1 MFYVSKFKYENCFYQ
16 FIFHESLVVDP
27 PGAAKQ
33 RGVSLFF
40 FFFLF
45 SQAVDGR
52 LARAE
57 KCGGWQ
63 EARGGLL
70 RKTKRKKIKRRRK
83 RKEISEGAGFFG
95 GGAEIGIGC
104 H

>member
-1 MFYVSKFKYENCFYQ
+1 M
-16 FIFHESLVVDP
+16 
-27 PGAAKQ
+27 
-33 RGVSLFF
+33 
-40 FFFLF
+40 
-45 SQAVDGR
+45 
-52 LARAE
+52 ARVE

-70 RKTKRKKIKRRRK
+70 SKTKRKKRKRRRK
-83 RKEISEGAGFFG
+83 RNEISEGAGFFG